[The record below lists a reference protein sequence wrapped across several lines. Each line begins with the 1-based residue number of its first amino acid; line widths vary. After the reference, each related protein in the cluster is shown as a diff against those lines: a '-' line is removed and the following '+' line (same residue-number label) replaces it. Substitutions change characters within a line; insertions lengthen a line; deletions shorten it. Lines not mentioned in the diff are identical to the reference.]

1 MSAARDTSALMI
13 ARASRTPMRLL
24 METMMMTTRTTRP
37 YATPRRRT
45 SANWNVMRRIV
56 MRASSSA
63 ARSVA
68 RSAVRGP
75 MVAVPPATR
84 VGQLDRQLGDPQ
96 APPLQPGRNLAAM
109 VLTRANGLAL
119 CSCVCLSSATLK
131 IYWTWTLLRDVPMT
145 GSSPRMS
152 VVSAPWRRTWSSG
165 MHWPSSTTQPRVMT
179 GPIAAQEMMIAMA
192 AEPSPV
198 PSLG

>member
-1 MSAARDTSALMI
+1 VVIPVTLPDPRTTPTMVSVTRKARRPLNVAPTPRRVDSMSAARDTSALVI

-24 METMMMTTRTTRP
+24 METMMTTTRTTRP

-45 SANWNVMRRIV
+45 SASWNVMRRTA
-56 MRASSSA
+56 RLARSSA

-84 VGQLDRQLGDPQ
+84 VGQLDRQPGDPQ

-109 VLTRANGLAL
+109 VLPRAKGLAL

-131 IYWTWTLLRDVPMT
+131 IY
-145 GSSPRMS
+145 
-152 VVSAPWRRTWSSG
+152 
-165 MHWPSSTTQPRVMT
+165 
-179 GPIAAQEMMIAMA
+179 
-192 AEPSPV
+192 
-198 PSLG
+198 